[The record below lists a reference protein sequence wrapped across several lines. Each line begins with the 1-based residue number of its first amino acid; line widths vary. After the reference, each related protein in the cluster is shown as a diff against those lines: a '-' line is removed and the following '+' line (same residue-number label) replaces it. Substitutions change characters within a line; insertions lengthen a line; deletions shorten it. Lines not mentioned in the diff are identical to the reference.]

1 MKLFSDLDRY
11 VATRSDYAMPKTD
24 LINLRECAGVTFN
37 SLLTMHV
44 LCQEPDTA
52 LAIREYAANTLQQ
65 RGETNLHEFLHVMHT
80 EILREHAA
88 NQKSE
93 FTNTELAVQV
103 RVTQDFLEG
112 LSEETYDLSKQ
123 NQRLMELET
132 SYRVQDTD
140 TRKLRRGVRSWA
152 ESSWDVRYN
161 ICNKLWENLH
171 AAQGLMDIQHYLK
184 TYIREQKW
192 PAPGSGRHAELS
204 ATGNRMQLI
213 NRLPRITEDSSQ
225 DLLCNQG
232 VKQLEQKLDGAA
244 DTSYSAID
252 RIMKKICEDV
262 GISPGELHDA
272 FVAQHGMTPDDWIHQ
287 SQVRSMKESASAG
300 ATSAGGVATVAN
312 PLGKVNRRPSL
323 FGYVPE
329 AEDDEE
335 ENR

>member
-11 VATRSDYAMPKTD
+11 VATRSDYAMPSTD
-24 LINLRECAGVTFN
+24 LVNTRECAEVTFN

-44 LCQEPDTA
+44 LRQEPDTA
-52 LAIREYAANTLQQ
+52 LAIREYAAKTLQQ
-65 RGETNLHEFLHVMHT
+65 RGATNLHEFLHVLHT

-88 NQKSE
+88 DQKSE

-112 LSEETYDLSKQ
+112 LAEDTYDLTQQ

-132 SYRVQDTD
+132 SYRVQDVNG
-140 TRKLRRGVRSWA
+140 RKLRRGVRSWA

-192 PAPGSGRHAELS
+192 PAPGSGNHAEVS
-204 ATGNRMQLI
+204 ATGNKMQLI
-213 NRLPRITEDSSQ
+213 NRLPQVS
-225 DLLCNQG
+225 
-232 VKQLEQKLDGAA
+232 LEQ
-244 DTSYSAID
+244 
-252 RIMKKICEDV
+252 DV
-262 GISPGELHDA
+262 A
-272 FVAQHGMTPDDWIHQ
+272 
-287 SQVRSMKESASAG
+287 ESASGG
-300 ATSAGGVATVAN
+300 ATSAGSVATVAN

-335 ENR
+335 ESK